1 MTKAILLSAAIIPL
15 FATADIVLWFTVDSD
30 KNVENTR
37 TGEKTKVSE
46 YTSDGH
52 PINAAR
58 VAYSGGSEYAALY
71 FEESQGRWV
80 VEDGLVVAA
89 LDNGGAKWQP
99 ASLGTAPD
107 GPVTLELGYYDFAS
121 EMAQFVMMASAT
133 EEYANLLGAGH
144 VSTGGVSLQPQT
156 PWTPSFT
163 AVPEPSGALLVLLG
177 LPLVVIRRRLPAGA
191 RHSGRR

>member
-1 MTKAILLSAAIIPL
+1 M
-15 FATADIVLWFTVDSD
+15 
-30 KNVENTR
+30 NVVVTEPVEER
-37 TGEKTKVSE
+37 RLGRSK
-46 YTSDGH
+46 
-52 PINAAR
+52 
-58 VAYSGGSEYAALY
+58 GSESREAVPRREAALA
-71 FEESQGRWV
+71 
-80 VEDGLVVAA
+80 GLVVAA

-177 LPLVVIRRRLPAGA
+177 LPLVAIRRRWPAGA